1 MNLFAFVLV
10 LLLLVAISFALV
22 GAAPVLVPGG
32 STASPT
38 SETEKCLDKQ
48 QQRCNEIDEVWLR
61 IVVWVNKLRKDLI
74 WDTAAGDWRQKSR
87 PQIILTPE
95 VSSKQEI
102 KLTIKS
108 AAEAEWEKWGRGT
121 KTDSDTMLRPTLDA
135 YYTAA
140 GGAACSPG
148 SNPRAVP
155 WSASFISYVMKKA
168 GVSDFPGRCAHTQ
181 YFKAVHDNPGM
192 CRTYPMSERERI
204 TAGDIVCRCRVGEE
218 KCSGDYNNAYGN
230 SHCDIV
236 VNVIGDGKVEVIGGN
251 VNENVE
257 KRTLD
262 VNVDEPGKEWFGFIS
277 CEGKD
282 VPSVS
287 AAGKTDL
294 RGKPTISAATIDA
307 ILSEAGS
314 PAAGSGVHF
323 VEYGQQYGI
332 DPAFA
337 LAFFRQESNYGKDGI
352 ATVTKSIGNVIYA
365 EVALPDYSYTAPGKN
380 PGPWSAYNT
389 YENSI
394 NGWYHLMTNSKHY
407 FQQGKYTLEEI
418 LPVYAPA
425 ADGNDPQAYIN
436 NVKRSVQEYRQ
447 REQQLVGGIPSP
459 IGAPISFKNSI
470 LEQACTA
477 ESLLCVIP
485 QQNIGKQETPGIG
498 SCRPGMVQVGTVCI
512 DQYEAMLVDK
522 NTGEIWS
529 PYCNP
534 GKEIGRLRAVSI
546 AGVIPQSTISQ
557 LEAKQACANAE
568 KILCTEQQWL
578 LTCQGTE
585 GWRYPYEGPLQ
596 NGLCNDETKSF
607 DKQTPERTVAEFCTP
622 GHEPFY
628 EQQKQKY
635 GPTVTWNIEPWML
648 HPKNNQ
654 QENSLEP
661 SGSNV
666 ACKTPEN
673 VYDLVGNLD
682 EWVDGTASCE
692 AGTCGIFLGGFYDR
706 SERTSGTGGCTYR
719 TAVHAF
725 SYSDYSLGFRCCAS
739 LG

>member
-10 LLLLVAISFALV
+10 LLLLVAISFVLV
-22 GAAPVLVPGG
+22 RAAPVLVPGG

-48 QQRCNEIDEVWLR
+48 RCNEIDEVWLR
-61 IVVWVNKLRKDLI
+61 IVVWINKLRKDLI
-74 WDTAAGDWRQKSR
+74 WNTAAGDWRQKGR
-87 PQIILTPE
+87 PEIILTPE
-95 VSSKQEI
+95 VASKREI
-102 KLTIKS
+102 KPAIKS
-108 AAEAEWEKWGRGT
+108 AAEAEYARWDNGARREFEPEMKPIVT
-121 KTDSDTMLRPTLDA
+121 S
-135 YYTAA
+135 YFEA
-140 GGAACSPG
+140 GGSLCASLDPIAD
-148 SNPRAVP
+148 P

-181 YFKAVHDNPGM
+181 YFKAVHDNPGT

-204 TAGDIVCRCRVGEE
+204 VVGDIVCRCRVGDE

-236 VNVIGDGKVEVIGGN
+236 VNVIGDGKVEVVGGN
-251 VNENVE
+251 VNDNVE
-257 KRTLD
+257 KRIVD

-277 CEGKD
+277 CEIQA

-287 AAGKTDL
+287 AAGKTDI
-294 RGKPTISAATIDA
+294 RGKPTISAATIDK

-314 PAAGSGVHF
+314 PASGSGVHF
-323 VEYGQQYGI
+323 VEYGEQYGI

-337 LAFFRQESNYGKDGI
+337 LAFFRQESNYGKVGI
-352 ATVTKSIGNVIYA
+352 ATVTKSIGNVIYS

-380 PGPWSAYNT
+380 PGPWSAYNA

-418 LPVYAPA
+418 LPVYSPA

-436 NVKRSVQEYRQ
+436 NVKKSVQEYRQ
-447 REQQLVGGIPSP
+447 REQQLVGEIPSLV
-459 IGAPISFKNSI
+459 GTPISFKNSI
-470 LEQACTA
+470 LQQACTA

-485 QQNIGKQETPGIG
+485 PQNVDKQEAPGIG
-498 SCRPGMVQVGTVCI
+498 SCRQGMVQVGNICV

-522 NTGEIWS
+522 TTGEVWS

-534 GKEIGRLRAVSI
+534 GKEISRLRAVSI
-546 AGVIPQSTISQ
+546 AEVVPQSTVSQ
-557 LEAKQACANAE
+557 LEAKQACANAG
-568 KILCTEQQWL
+568 KRLCTEQQWIL
-578 LTCQGTE
+578 VCQGTE
-585 GWRYPYEGPLQ
+585 GRRYPYEGPLQ
-596 NGLCNDETKSF
+596 NGLCNDETKSL
-607 DKQTPERTVAEFCTP
+607 DRQTPERTVAEFCTP

-628 EQQKQKY
+628 EKQPVVNGIK
-635 GPTVTWNIEPWML
+635 VTWNTAPWML

-661 SGSNV
+661 AGSNQ
-666 ACKTPEN
+666 ACRTPEQ

-682 EWVDGTASCE
+682 EWVDGTTSCE

-706 SERTSGTGGCTYR
+706 SERPGGTGGCTYR
-719 TAVHAF
+719 TPAHAP
-725 SYSDYSLGFRCCAS
+725 SYSDYSLGFRCCATLS
-739 LG
+739 